1 VSLTLPETWSYCC
14 PNHFPPPMSNA
25 NEWCTKKQVS
35 KVIDRTERTVSR
47 IIRDA
52 IDTRTDDILSNVKLV
67 YANGKEILGSDVTR
81 DLVGRNEE
89 EGSRTRWFF
98 RTSWWREVY
107 AVRINAETDP
117 DSEAGGNAE
126 GGDAGPT
133 RRGAGPSATPGAPP
147 PLPSDPTIRA
157 VVLEHL
163 HHNDQKHAAELREL
177 TTRVL
182 QVVETNQ
189 QLQGQT
195 NTLFN
200 QFQDAMSVGGGLRAL
215 VENTSKPPASQD
227 PVAPPDLPD
236 LTEAI
241 VVDAKPQTPASKRE
255 RSKSAT
261 SPSAGKKPAK
271 GLKKEGT
278 DRSDISFAQRHLPT
292 LSKLFTRRSK

>member
-1 VSLTLPETWSYCC
+1 
-14 PNHFPPPMSNA
+14 MSNS

-67 YANGKEILGSDVTR
+67 YANGKEILGPDVTR
-81 DLVGRNEE
+81 DLVGKNEE

-98 RTSWWREVY
+98 RMSWWRDEY
-107 AVRINAETDP
+107 AARINTEADP
-117 DSEAGGNAE
+117 DSELGGSADGGEPGNAKR
-126 GGDAGPT
+126 GP
-133 RRGAGPSATPGAPP
+133 GPSATPGTPP
-147 PLPSDPTIRA
+147 PLPSDPSIRA

-215 VENTSKPPASQD
+215 VESASKPPAAGQD
-227 PVAPPDLPD
+227 SVAPVDVM
-236 LTEAI
+236 EAV
-241 VVDAKPQTPASKRE
+241 VVDANPQTPTPGNKRQS
-255 RSKSAT
+255 SKSAAAPT
-261 SPSAGKKPAK
+261 AGKKPSK
-271 GLKKEGT
+271 GQKKEGT
-278 DRSDISFAQRHLPT
+278 APSDISFAERHLPS
-292 LSKLFTRRSK
+292 LAKLFTRRSK